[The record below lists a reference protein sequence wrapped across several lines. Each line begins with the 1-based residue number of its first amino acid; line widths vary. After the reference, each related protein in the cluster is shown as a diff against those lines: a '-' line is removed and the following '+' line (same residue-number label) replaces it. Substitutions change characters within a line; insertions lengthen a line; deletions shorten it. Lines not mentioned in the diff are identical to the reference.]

1 MSLLLLCVYVLSVCV
16 QSSEQEGLQ
25 SHVEENAVL
34 QQQIH
39 AKDREL
45 TLKVCICTC
54 NVGTDLLH
62 VQLQEEQLQSK
73 DRELAQA
80 QQQLRQKVNSVN
92 YIMCC
97 VL

>member
-1 MSLLLLCVYVLSVCV
+1 MSESSLIVCVYVLSVCV
-16 QSSEQEGLQ
+16 QISEQECLQ

-39 AKDREL
+39 AKEREL
-45 TLKVCICTC
+45 TVKVCICTC

-62 VQLQEEQLQSK
+62 VQLQEEQLQTK

-80 QQQLRQKVNSVN
+80 QQQLGQKVH
-92 YIMCC
+92 
-97 VL
+97 

>member
-1 MSLLLLCVYVLSVCV
+1 MYVLSVCV
-16 QSSEQEGLQ
+16 QSSEQESLQ

-39 AKDREL
+39 AKEMEL
-45 TLKVCICTC
+45 TLKVCICIC

-73 DRELAQA
+73 HRELAQA
-80 QQQLRQKVNSVN
+80 QQQLGQKVH
-92 YIMCC
+92 
-97 VL
+97 

>member
-1 MSLLLLCVYVLSVCV
+1 MYVLSVCV

-45 TLKVCICTC
+45 TLKVCICMY

-62 VQLQEEQLQSK
+62 VQLQTVEEQLQSK
-73 DRELAQA
+73 DKELAQN
-80 QQQLRQKVNSVN
+80 QQQLRQKVNCHVTV
-92 YIMCC
+92 M
-97 VL
+97 

>member
-1 MSLLLLCVYVLSVCV
+1 MFLCYCLVYVLSVCV

-45 TLKVCICTC
+45 TLKVCICMY

-62 VQLQEEQLQSK
+62 VQSLCRK
-73 DRELAQA
+73 
-80 QQQLRQKVNSVN
+80 NSCKLKTEN
-92 YIMCC
+92 
-97 VL
+97 

>member
-1 MSLLLLCVYVLSVCV
+1 M
-16 QSSEQEGLQ
+16 
-25 SHVEENAVL
+25 EENAVL

-45 TLKVCICTC
+45 TLNVCICIC

-73 DRELAQA
+73 DRELAQN
-80 QQQLRQKVNSVN
+80 QQQLRQKVRIAN
-92 YIMCC
+92 CC

>member
-1 MSLLLLCVYVLSVCV
+1 MSESSLIVCVYVVSVCV

-45 TLKVCICTC
+45 TLMVCISIC

-73 DRELAQA
+73 HRELTQA
-80 QQQLRQKVNSVN
+80 QQQLGQKVH
-92 YIMCC
+92 
-97 VL
+97 

>member
-1 MSLLLLCVYVLSVCV
+1 MSESSLIVCVYVLNVCV

-45 TLKVCICTC
+45 TLKVCICKC
-54 NVGTDLLH
+54 NVVTDLLH
-62 VQLQEEQLQSK
+62 VELQEEQLQSK

-80 QQQLRQKVNSVN
+80 QQQLGQKVNCHVTV
-92 YIMCC
+92 M
-97 VL
+97 

>member
-1 MSLLLLCVYVLSVCV
+1 MCVYVLSVFV

-45 TLKVCICTC
+45 TLKVCICMY

-73 DRELAQA
+73 DRELAQN
-80 QQQLRQKVNSVN
+80 QQQLRQKVNCHVTV
-92 YIMCC
+92 M
-97 VL
+97 

>member
-1 MSLLLLCVYVLSVCV
+1 MYVLSVCV

-45 TLKVCICTC
+45 TLKVCICKC
-54 NVGTDLLH
+54 NVVTDLLH
-62 VQLQEEQLQSK
+62 VQLQEEQLQYK
-73 DRELAQA
+73 DRELDQA
-80 QQQLRQKVNSVN
+80 QQQLGQKVH
-92 YIMCC
+92 
-97 VL
+97 